1 VECPSCRA
9 SVPEGSR
16 FCPSCGHA
24 LLARAE
30 ERRVVTVLFADLVGF
45 TTFSEGADPEQLKNL
60 VDGGF
65 QRLVADIG
73 NHGGRVDKIVGD
85 QIMAL
90 FGAPIAHEDD
100 AERAVRAGLQMQA
113 TLSEYA
119 AEIRVPVRMRIGI
132 NSGEVLVGA
141 LRAGGEYT
149 AMGDTVNV
157 AARLQTMAAPG
168 QVLVGPETYAQTSDV
183 VRYQPLG
190 RVQARGRDEPV
201 DTYAAEEALVP
212 PGHRR
217 RRTRTPLIGREQEM
231 GMLCSAL
238 TMAFERRRPQLV
250 LLTGDAGIGKSR
262 LAEELNAH
270 AASEHSATVLEGRC
284 VPYGEANVWWPIA
297 SAIRQA
303 LGIDLEDT
311 VEEARDKVRS
321 KVSWGLRLPPEDAFA
336 QRVVEGLAYLLG
348 IPSTLTEME
357 PARAREGAVSSFV
370 GLLQNMAG
378 RKPVVLS
385 ISELHWADPLV
396 LDLLEVL
403 PERMRGLPFAGVVTG
418 RPELAERWTPKPA
431 RHNLVAIHLDPL
443 DRKGAEELLT
453 RLLEG
458 TPSPALVDAV
468 LDRSGGNPFF
478 LEELAGLVTQAGA
491 PAGELPATLRALVAT
506 RVDTLPGPERR
517 LLDHAAV
524 IGRLGTV
531 EALAALAGPLDTG
544 LRRNLDELVAKD
556 LLALDGNSWSFRSDM
571 VREVAY
577 ETLTKGERARY
588 HARLGTFLRQQAKE
602 RGREDEQLEALA
614 HHFGMAAELD
624 AELGG
629 VEGVPSDTL
638 DEALRWFER
647 AVSQAEL
654 REVPA
659 LAETLC
665 TRALELLPE
674 GRDHERRRFLVRRA
688 RARSEL
694 RHLDDAR
701 ADVAS
706 VLADAEPAGDR
717 WAAAAAFTARG
728 HIEQS
733 EGALYESAANLDE
746 AITRWSELG
755 DRAGEA
761 DARRLR
767 GMTDL
772 FLGRLTSA
780 EANIA
785 TALALFKDLGDRR
798 GEAWAQQNM
807 AWISTSAGDVEEAK
821 RRIDES
827 VRLFEEIDD
836 RSGLGWAYG
845 LLGWVRLQEGY
856 LEEADELAHR
866 VLDGYQVGGDPWAEG
881 MMHLL
886 IATTSLWLGRTEE
899 AVEMS
904 GVARE
909 RFAEIK
915 DSTGELRSVATLM
928 RSLLAIGRVKQ
939 ARDLLSTVSA
949 MSQRELDVENRTMGH
964 LMQAGAA
971 VQLGESGQVFSLGEL
986 LEAAPVAMG
995 NLDLQVPRGIAL
1007 LQLGRAAQ
1015 AQAILRQAHE
1025 AATTPGARHAS
1036 GAALALAEVSAG
1048 DPDAALAVADQLAE
1062 VPQGTYLD
1070 RIGTNFG
1077 RAFALLRLGRR
1088 DDALATFDETIAIA
1102 DGTGDRLN
1110 QALTRLARARAL
1122 EALGEPDDAARARAD
1137 AEERLAELGLQETEW
1152 DAVFQRAATGTGYS
1166 S

>member
-1 VECPSCRA
+1 MECPSCRA
-9 SVPEGSR
+9 SVAEGSR

-45 TTFSEGADPEQLKNL
+45 TAFSEGVDPEQLKNL
-60 VDGGF
+60 LDGGF

-100 AERAVRAGLQMQA
+100 AERAVRAGLQMQT
-113 TLSEYA
+113 TLQDYA
-119 AEIRVPVRMRIGI
+119 DEIRIPVRMRIGI

-157 AARLQTMAAPG
+157 AARLQTMAQPG
-168 QVLVGPETYAQTSDV
+168 QVLVGPDTHAQTSDV

-190 RVQARGRDEPV
+190 LVQARGRDEPV
-201 DTYAAEEALVP
+201 DAFAAEEALVP

-217 RRTRTPLIGREQEM
+217 RRARTPLIGRDQEM

-250 LLTGDAGIGKSR
+250 LLTGEAGIGKSR

-311 VEEARDKVRS
+311 VEEAQEKVRG
-321 KVSWGLRLPPEDAFA
+321 KVAWGLHLPPDDPDVA
-336 QRVVEGLAYLLG
+336 RVVEGLTYLLG
-348 IPSTLTEME
+348 FPSSLGEME
-357 PARAREGAVSSFV
+357 PGRAREHAVHAFV

-378 RKPVVLS
+378 RKPLVLS
-385 ISELHWADPLV
+385 ISEVHWADPLV
-396 LDLLEVL
+396 LDLLDSL
-403 PERMRGLPFAGVVTG
+403 PDRMRSLPFAGVATG
-418 RPELAERWTPKPA
+418 RPEVAERWTPKPG

-443 DRKGAEELLT
+443 DRRGAEELLT

-458 TPSPALVDAV
+458 TPANALVDAV

-478 LEELAGLVTQAGA
+478 LEELAGLLTQTGTTS
-491 PAGELPATLRALVAT
+491 ELPATLRALVAT
-506 RVDTLPGPERR
+506 RVDALPGPERR

-524 IGRLGTV
+524 IGRMGTLDG
-531 EALAALAGPLDTG
+531 LAALAGPLDTG
-544 LRRNLDELVAKD
+544 LRRNLDELVSKD
-556 LLALDGNSWSFRSDM
+556 LLAVDGNSWSFRSDL

-588 HARLGTFLRQQAKE
+588 HARLGAFLGQQAKE

-614 HHFGMAAELD
+614 HHFGTAAELD

-638 DEALRWFER
+638 DAALGWLER
-647 AVSQAEL
+647 AVGQAEH

-659 LAETLC
+659 LAEALC
-665 TRALELLPE
+665 TRALQLLPD
-674 GRDHERRRFLVRRA
+674 GRDEERRRFLVRRA
-688 RARSEL
+688 RARSVI
-694 RHLDDAR
+694 RHFDDAR
-701 ADVAS
+701 ADVAT
-706 VLADAEPAGDR
+706 VLADAEAAGDR
-717 WAAAAAFTARG
+717 WAAAGAYTARG

-746 AITRWSELG
+746 AITRWRELG

-780 EANIA
+780 ESNIA
-785 TALALFKDLGDRR
+785 AALGLFKELGDRR

-807 AWISTSAGDVEEAK
+807 AWISTSGGDAVEAK

-827 VRLFEEIDD
+827 IRLFREIGD
-836 RSGLGWAYG
+836 RSGLGWAFG

-856 LEEADELAHR
+856 HQEADDLAHR
-866 VLDGYQVGGDPWAEG
+866 VLDDHEGGGDLWAEG

-886 IATTSLWLGRTEE
+886 LATTSLWLGRTDE
-899 AVEMS
+899 AVERS
-904 GVARE
+904 AAARE
-909 RFAEIK
+909 RFAEIR
-915 DSTGELRSVATLM
+915 DSTGELRSVATQA
-928 RSLLAIGRVKQ
+928 RSLLAVGRIKQ
-939 ARDLLSTVSA
+939 ARDLLATVAA
-949 MSQRELDVENRTMGH
+949 MSERELDTDGRTIGH
-964 LMQAGAA
+964 LIAAGMA
-971 VQLGESGQVFSLGEL
+971 VQLGESSSVFSLGQL
-986 LEAAPVAMG
+986 LESTAQSIG
-995 NLDLQVPRGIAL
+995 NIDLQVPRGIAL
-1007 LQLGRAAQ
+1007 LQLGRAPQ

-1025 AATTPGARHAS
+1025 AATTPGAQHAS
-1036 GAALALAEVSAG
+1036 GSARALAEVAAG
-1048 DPDAALAVADQLAE
+1048 DPEAALAVVERLDG
-1062 VPQGTYLD
+1062 VPEGTYID
-1070 RIGTNFG
+1070 RIGTTFAKG
-1077 RAFALLRLGRR
+1077 FALLRLGRR
-1088 DDALATFDETIAIA
+1088 EESRAAFDGAVATA

-1122 EALGEPDDAARARAD
+1122 ASMDDPGAAGAKADADERLTALGLAD
-1137 AEERLAELGLQETEW
+1137 TEW
-1152 DAVFQRAATGTGYS
+1152 DGVFRRAAGYS

>member
-1 VECPSCRA
+1 MECPSCRA

-45 TTFSEGADPEQLKNL
+45 TTFSEGVDPEQLKNL

-90 FGAPIAHEDD
+90 FGAPVAHEDD
-100 AERAVRAGLQMQA
+100 AERAVRAALQMQA
-113 TLSEYA
+113 TLQDYA
-119 AEIRVPVRMRIGI
+119 EEIHVPVRMRIGI

-157 AARLQTMAAPG
+157 ASRLQTMAAPG
-168 QVLVGPETYAQTSDV
+168 QVLVGPATYAQTSDV

-190 RVQARGRDEPV
+190 LVQARGRDEPV
-201 DTYAAEEALVP
+201 DAYAAEEALVP

-231 GMLCSAL
+231 GILCSAL

-250 LLTGDAGIGKSR
+250 LLTGEAGIGKSR
-262 LAEELNAH
+262 LAEELNVH

-311 VEEARDKVRS
+311 VEEARDKVSS
-321 KVSWGLRLPPEDAFA
+321 KVAWGLRVAPDDEFA
-336 QRVVEGLAYLLG
+336 QRVTEGLAYLLG
-348 IPSTLTEME
+348 IPSALLEME
-357 PARAREGAVSSFV
+357 PGRAREHAVHSFV

-378 RKPVVLS
+378 RKPLVLS
-385 ISELHWADPLV
+385 ISEVHWADPLV

-403 PERMRGLPFAGVVTG
+403 PERMRGLPFAGVATG
-418 RPELAERWTPKPA
+418 RPELADRWTPRA
-431 RHNLVAIHLDPL
+431 IRHNLVAIHLDPL

-458 TPSPALVDAV
+458 VPSPALVDAV

-478 LEELAGLVTQAGA
+478 LEELAGLVTQSGA
-491 PAGELPATLRALVAT
+491 PGELPATLRALVAT
-506 RVDTLPGPERR
+506 RVDALPGPERR

-544 LRRNLDELVAKD
+544 LKRNLDELVSKD
-556 LLALDGNSWSFRSDM
+556 LLALDGSTWSFRSDL

-588 HARLGTFLRQQAKE
+588 HARLGAFLRQQAKE

-614 HHFGMAAELD
+614 HHFGTAAELD

-647 AVSQAEL
+647 AVGQAEH

-659 LAETLC
+659 LAEALC

-674 GRDHERRRFLVRRA
+674 GRDEERRRFLVRRA
-688 RARSEL
+688 RARSVV

-706 VLADAEPAGDR
+706 VLAEADGAGDA
-717 WAAAAAFTARG
+717 WAAAAAYTARG

-746 AITRWSELG
+746 AITRWGALG

-780 EANIA
+780 ESNIA
-785 TALALFKDLGDRR
+785 TALALFKELGDRR

-807 AWISTSAGDVEEAK
+807 AWISTSGGDVEEAK
-821 RRIDES
+821 RRIGES
-827 VRLFEEIDD
+827 VRLFQEIGD

-845 LLGWVRLQEGY
+845 LLGWVRLQEGF
-856 LEEADELAHR
+856 LEEADQLAHR
-866 VLDGYQVGGDPWAEG
+866 VLENYEAGGDLWAEG

-886 IATTSLWLGRTEE
+886 MATTSLWLGRTDE

-904 GVARE
+904 VGARE
-909 RFAEIK
+909 RFAEIR
-915 DSTGELRSVATLM
+915 DSTGELRSVATQA
-928 RSLLAIGRVKQ
+928 RSLLAAGRIKQ
-939 ARDLLSTVSA
+939 ARDLLTTVSA
-949 MSQRELDVENRTMGH
+949 MTQREVDADGRTLGA
-964 LMQAGAA
+964 LITAGMA
-971 VQLGESGQVFSLGEL
+971 VQLGETSTVFSLGEL
-986 LEAAPVAMG
+986 LESTAPALG

-1007 LQLGRAAQ
+1007 LQLGRPAQ
-1015 AQAILRQAHE
+1015 AQAILRQAH
-1025 AATTPGARHAS
+1025 AASTTPGSRHAS
-1036 GAALALAEVSAG
+1036 GAALALAEAAAG
-1048 DPDAALAVADQLAE
+1048 DPAAALAVADDLE
-1062 VPQGTYLD
+1062 HVPQGTYLD
-1070 RIGTNFG
+1070 RIGVAFG
-1077 RAFALLRLGRR
+1077 KGFALLHLGRR
-1088 DDALATFDETIAIA
+1088 EESLATFDAAVATA
-1102 DGTGDRLN
+1102 DATGDRLN

-1122 EALGEPDDAARARAD
+1122 EAMGDPAADAAKAD
-1137 AEERLAELGLQETEW
+1137 ADDRLAALGLPDTEW
-1152 DAVFQRAATGTGYS
+1152 DGVFRRAATGYS

>member
-45 TTFSEGADPEQLKNL
+45 TTFSEGVDPEQLKNL

-65 QRLVADIG
+65 QRLVGDIG

-100 AERAVRAGLQMQA
+100 AERAVRAALQMQT
-113 TLSEYA
+113 TLGEYA
-119 AEIRVPVRMRIGI
+119 TEIGVPVRMRIGI

-157 AARLQTMAAPG
+157 ASRLQTTAEPG
-168 QVLVGPETYAQTSDV
+168 QVLVGPATYNETADV
-183 VRYQPLG
+183 VRYDPAG
-190 RVQARGRDEPV
+190 IVQVRGRDEPV
-201 DTYAAEEALVP
+201 ATYVAQEALVP

-217 RRTRTPLIGREQEM
+217 RRRRTPLIGREQEM

-238 TMAFERRRPQLV
+238 TMAFERHRPQFV
-250 LLTGDAGIGKSR
+250 LLTGEAGIGKSR

-303 LGIDLEDT
+303 LGIELDDT
-311 VEEARDKVRS
+311 VEEARERIAS
-321 KVSWGLRLPPEDAFA
+321 KVAWGLRLVPDAHE
-336 QRVVEGLAYLLG
+336 VVRATEGLAYLLG

-357 PARAREGAVSSFV
+357 PARARDHAEHSFV

-385 ISELHWADPLV
+385 ISEVHWADPLV
-396 LDLLEVL
+396 LELLDGL
-403 PERMRGLPFAGVVTG
+403 PDRMRNLPFACVATG
-418 RPELAERWTPKPA
+418 RPEVAERWTPKPG
-431 RHNLVAIHLDPL
+431 RHNLVSIHLDPL

-458 TPSPALVDAV
+458 TPAPALVDAV

-478 LEELAGLVTQAGA
+478 LEELAGLVHSTGA
-491 PAGELPATLRALVAT
+491 PAELPATLRALVAT
-506 RVDTLPGPERR
+506 RVDSLPAPERR
-517 LLDHAAV
+517 VLDHAAV
-524 IGRLGTV
+524 IGRLGTL
-531 EALAALAGPLDTG
+531 ESLAALAGPVDSG
-544 LRRNLDELVAKD
+544 LRRNFDELVSKD
-556 LLALDGNSWSFRSDM
+556 LLAIDGTEWSFRSDL

-577 ETLTKGERARY
+577 ETLTKGERARH
-588 HARLGTFLRQQAKE
+588 HARLGAFLRQQAKE
-602 RGREDEQLEALA
+602 RGREGEQLEALA
-614 HHFGMAAELD
+614 HHFGLAAELD

-629 VEGVPSDTL
+629 VEGVPTDIL
-638 DEALRWFER
+638 DEALLWFER
-647 AVSQAEL
+647 AVAQAEE
-654 REVPA
+654 REIPA
-659 LAETLC
+659 VAEGLC
-665 TRALELLPE
+665 TRALELIGEARPAA
-674 GRDHERRRFLVRRA
+674 RRRFLVRRA
-688 RARSEL
+688 RARAVL
-694 RHLDDAR
+694 RNVDDAR
-701 ADVAS
+701 ADIAA
-706 VLADAEPAGDR
+706 VLGEADGAGDL

-728 HIEQS
+728 HIEQA

-746 AITRWSELG
+746 AIARWQELG

-780 EANIA
+780 ESNIA
-785 TALALFKDLGDRR
+785 AALALFKELEDRR

-807 AWISTSAGDVEEAK
+807 AWISTSGGDAEEAK
-821 RRIDES
+821 RRIAEA
-827 VRLFEEIDD
+827 VRLFQEIGD
-836 RSGLGWAYG
+836 RAGLGWAYG

-856 LEEADELAHR
+856 LEEADELARR
-866 VLDGYQVGGDPWAEG
+866 VLDEYESGGDVWAEA

-886 IATTSLWLGRTEE
+886 MATTSLWLGRTDE
-899 AVEMS
+899 AAAMS
-904 GVARE
+904 AEARE
-909 RFAEIK
+909 RFASIR
-915 DSTGELRSVATLM
+915 DSTGELRSVATLA
-928 RSLLAIGRVKQ
+928 RSMLAQGQVRQ
-939 ARDLLSTVSA
+939 ARELQSTVAA
-949 MSQRELDVENRTMGH
+949 MAERELDQDGQAIGH
-964 LMQAGAA
+964 LIAAGMA
-971 VQLGESGQVFSLGEL
+971 VQLGESGRVFSLGEL
-986 LEAAPVAMG
+986 LEVPPPALG
-995 NLDLQVPRGIAL
+995 NVDLQVPRGIAL
-1007 LQLGRAAQ
+1007 LQLGRVEPAAQ
-1015 AQAILRQAHE
+1015 VLRAAH
-1025 AATTPGARHAS
+1025 AASSTPGSRHAS
-1036 GAALALAEVSAG
+1036 GSALALAAVAG
-1048 DPDAALAVADQLAE
+1048 GHAEEALAVADELAAT
-1062 VPQGTYLD
+1062 PQGTYLD
-1070 RIGTNFG
+1070 RIGTAFARG
-1077 RAFALLRLGRR
+1077 FALLRLGRH
-1088 DDALATFDETIAIA
+1088 DEALATFDAAVAEA

-1110 QALTRLARARAL
+1110 QGLTRLARAAAL
-1122 EALGEPDDAARARAD
+1122 EGLGDDAGAAVERAA
-1137 AEERLAELGLQETEW
+1137 AEERLHALGRADTEW
-1152 DAVFQRAATGTGYS
+1152 DGVYRRAAGLA
-1166 S
+1166 